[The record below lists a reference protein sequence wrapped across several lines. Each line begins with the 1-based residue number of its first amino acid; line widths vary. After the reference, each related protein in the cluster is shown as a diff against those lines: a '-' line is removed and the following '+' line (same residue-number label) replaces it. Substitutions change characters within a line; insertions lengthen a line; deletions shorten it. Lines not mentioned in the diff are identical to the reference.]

1 MPESTVRAPYN
12 FVPFSRKKPF
22 IRYNGISELPRHDE
36 LREDLK
42 TGEIHI
48 TLRAETPVFISD
60 GEKDPR
66 FFRGPD
72 GRFMI
77 PGSTLRGMLREN
89 MQILGFGVVRP
100 GEDLEDYQIFYR
112 EMASARES
120 TGGALKEVYQDILG
134 IETRRAPNGKSF
146 SVPTRVKSGYLFCEG
161 GKYYVL
167 PTCGKCCRISRSDPF
182 VRQFGGENARVVDVA
197 YLASGERITELLPL
211 AAAKP
216 GMTKGKL
223 LFTGKPVGKQP
234 NHLYLFPPPDTAA
247 QREAVS
253 DEDILSYRMDL
264 EARKNSLK
272 AYYIVDFWALPKE
285 GESKPVFY
293 TASNGHLYFGMSLF
307 LRIGYP
313 HSLAEGLP
321 EAHRQLAAKED
332 IPLDYPHAVMGF
344 AADRAASPSYRSR
357 VSTGDLY
364 LVGEPKELP
373 PVRAILGG
381 PKPSYYPGYTEEG
394 KHYAEDFRLRGYK
407 QYWLHEVTDSSVPEG
422 KESVGTALRPLD
434 KGSEFRGVIRFKNL
448 TEDELGL
455 LLWSLCLEDGCCQTL
470 GMGKP
475 LGYGRMRLTV
485 DALREVE
492 WRNLY
497 GADPAAQAMKDTA
510 ERIGEYIRAFDTFI
524 CEKLYIKKPSKD
536 APSICSQSE
545 IQDFFFMKQ
554 ALRESK
560 EVSYMELS
568 EYKSIRQPLPTA
580 KSIREKENA
589 SEPEAESDAT
599 DDLLEALL
607 RKHNKKL

>member
-1 MPESTVRAPYN
+1 MPESIVHAPYN
-12 FVPFSRKKPF
+12 FVPFSGKKPF
-22 IRYNGISELPRHDE
+22 IRYNSFSELPRHDE

-60 GEKDPR
+60 GEKEPH

-77 PGSTLRGMLREN
+77 PGSTLRGLIREN
-89 MQILGFGVVRP
+89 MQILGYGVIRP
-100 GEDLEDYQIFYR
+100 GEDVEDYQIFYR
-112 EMASARES
+112 EMASARGS
-120 TGGALKEVYQDILG
+120 TGGALKEVYQDALG

-146 SVPTRVKSGYLFCEG
+146 SVPTKVKSGYLFCEG
-161 GKYYVL
+161 GEYYIL
-167 PTCGKCCRISRSDPF
+167 PTCEMYYRISRSDPS
-182 VRQFGGENARVVDVA
+182 VQELGGGDAQVVDVA
-197 YLASGERITELLPL
+197 YRASGERVAELLPL
-211 AAAKP
+211 AAAMP

-223 LFTGKPVGKQP
+223 LYTGRPVGKQP

-253 DEDILSYRMDL
+253 AEDILSYRMDL

-272 AYYIVDFWALPKE
+272 AYYNVDFWALPKE
-285 GESKPVFY
+285 GESKPVFF
-293 TASNGHLYFGMSLF
+293 TVSDGHLYFGMSLF

-313 HSLAEGLP
+313 RSLAEGLP
-321 EAHRQLAAKED
+321 EAHKKLNEENE
-332 IPLDYPHAVMGF
+332 IPLDYPHAVLGF
-344 AADRAASPSYRSR
+344 ASDKPGGRAYRSR
-357 VSTGDLY
+357 VSAGDCP
-364 LVGEPKELP
+364 LVSGPGELP
-373 PVRAILGG
+373 IVRAILGG

-407 QYWLHEVTDSSVPEG
+407 QYWLHEVTDSSVPVG
-422 KESVGTALRPLD
+422 KESVGASLRPLG

-455 LLWSLCLEDGCCQTL
+455 LLWALRLDEGCFQTL

-485 DALREVE
+485 DSLREAD
-492 WRNLY
+492 WQGLY
-497 GADPAAQAMKDTA
+497 GSVAASPMADRTD
-510 ERIGEYIRAFDTFI
+510 RIDAYINAFDRYI
-524 CEKLYIKKPSKD
+524 CGKLYIKKPSKD
-536 APSICSQSE
+536 APSIRSQSE
-545 IQDFFFMKQ
+545 IQDFFFMKK
-554 ALRESK
+554 ALREGK

-568 EYKSIRQPLPTA
+568 EYKNIRQPLPTA
-580 KSIREKENA
+580 KSIREKETA
-589 SEPEAESDAT
+589 VETEPAGDAT

-607 RKHNKKL
+607 RKHNKRL